1 MLRCRLYRN
10 RLENNSIPVRFRW
23 TSLRMNALAMLGW
36 TVALYVCSRYRE
48 GACRRGRTTLHFIVH
63 ALYAPYA
70 PSASFLLAAATH
82 AHEMRRRATDM
93 SKKHDSNV
101 TSAQQNAAVRLNCC
115 VQTEPGDPQPKR
127 AHALQRHAPPDW
139 QICARLC
146 TNARAR

>member
-1 MLRCRLYRN
+1 M
-10 RLENNSIPVRFRW
+10 
-23 TSLRMNALAMLGW
+23 AMLGW
-36 TVALYVCSRYRE
+36 DSGAVYIGVIVKAL
-48 GACRRGRTTLHFIVH
+48 AARRGRTTLHFIVH

-115 VQTEPGDPQPKR
+115 VHTEPGDPQPKR
-127 AHALQRHAPPDW
+127 AHALQRHAPLD
-139 QICARLC
+139 
-146 TNARAR
+146 